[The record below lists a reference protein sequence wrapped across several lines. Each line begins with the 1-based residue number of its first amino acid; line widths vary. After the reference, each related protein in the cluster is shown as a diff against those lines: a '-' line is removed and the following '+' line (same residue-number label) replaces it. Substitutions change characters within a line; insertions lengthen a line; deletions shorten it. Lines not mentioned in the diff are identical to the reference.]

1 MWKNPFNWIKKSFSQ
16 AAANENSTVQEIE
29 QLHEFLQAYTSS
41 SVRTTPLREFD
52 EQYFKLPTEQIIAK
66 LPALYLSYEQ
76 HISEYKQRKSV
87 EVTLRK
93 AVQLRFPD
101 LTALP
106 QFQLIFKEEDQQ
118 NIFLAKIFLQG
129 IIKGAIHILGQVEDH
144 FFKNALTWVN
154 ELPQVN
160 QAFPTFKDG
169 DVSTK
174 EIDAHYLSQISQ
186 AISNNL
192 AQKMGARFTQMIFD
206 RTYQEIASLYKLL
219 NTFPIIISLIPQQF
233 LDTDKIG
240 LLTKY
245 QLSTALLEKVNFL
258 EELNQQLATRNQQLQ
273 KAQAE
278 VRKAQKASEEAYLQL
293 REVMNAVG
301 DGIITA
307 NDQSEII
314 MVNKKVKEI
323 WGYSAAELIGQQ
335 LSILMPEKYR
345 QRHKQGMDRY
355 IQTRESRILNRNIIM
370 EGSRK
375 NGDLFPLE
383 INISDLQFQGKHLFT
398 AAVRDITARIKVE
411 NDLKSSKDQ
420 LEQKTQD
427 LEQAQG
433 QLKITIKEL
442 KNSNHDLERFAYVA
456 SHDLQEPL
464 RTVKG
469 YLALVP
475 DQMEKNETEAVRE
488 YLSFADLGVV
498 RMEQLIQGLLR
509 YARIGREATELVEVP
524 FDDIMTLVNYNLR
537 EQIQT
542 KGAVI
547 KYEPGP
553 RLIGHQ
559 IQLVQLFQNL
569 LSNSIKFSK
578 KEEAPQ
584 ISITHRKTAN
594 FWHFAIQ
601 DNGIG
606 IPTEQQV
613 VIFEMFKRAHPN
625 KEAQGAGIGLAI
637 CKKVVA
643 QHGGDITVKSIPG
656 VGTEFLF
663 SLSDLMPE
671 MKGSN
676 TKLFKN
682 D

>member
-1 MWKNPFNWIKKSFSQ
+1 MWKNPFNWIKKSFYQ

-101 LTALP
+101 LIALP

-118 NIFLAKIFLQG
+118 NILLAKVFLQG
-129 IIKGAIHILGQVEDH
+129 IVKGAIHILGQVEDH
-144 FFKNALTWVN
+144 FFENALTWVN
-154 ELPQVN
+154 DLPEMN
-160 QAFPTFKDG
+160 QAFPTFKEEDA
-169 DVSTK
+169 STE

-186 AISNNL
+186 TISNKL

-206 RTYQEIASLYKLL
+206 RTYQEIANLYKLL

-240 LLTKY
+240 LLTKH

-307 NDQSEII
+307 NDKSEII
-314 MVNKKVKEI
+314 MVNKKVEEI

-335 LSILMPEKYR
+335 LTILMPEKYR
-345 QRHKQGMDRY
+345 QRHQQGMDRY
-355 IQTRESRILNRNIIM
+355 IQTRESRILNRNTIM
-370 EGSRK
+370 EGMRK

-383 INISDLQFQGKHLFT
+383 INISDLQFQGRHLFT

-464 RTVKG
+464 RTVRG

-475 DQMEKNETEAVRE
+475 DQMDKNKPEAVRE
-488 YLSFADLGVV
+488 YLSFADLGVI

-509 YARIGREATELVEVP
+509 YARIGREVTELAEIP

-537 EQIQT
+537 EQIQAS
-542 KGAVI
+542 GAVI
-547 KYEPGP
+547 EYESGP

-569 LSNSIKFSK
+569 LSNSIKFAK
-578 KEEAPQ
+578 RGETPH

-613 VIFEMFKRAHPN
+613 VIFEMFKRVHPD
-625 KEAQGAGIGLAI
+625 KEVQGAGIGLAI

-643 QHGGDITVKSIPG
+643 QHGGDIIVKSIPG

-671 MKGSN
+671 MKDSSM
-676 TKLFKN
+676 KLFKN

>member
-1 MWKNPFNWIKKSFSQ
+1 MWENPFNWIKKSFFR
-16 AAANENSTVQEIE
+16 ADANKNSTVQEIE
-29 QLHEFLQAYTSS
+29 QLHEFLKAYTSS

-93 AVQLRFPD
+93 AVQLRFPN
-101 LTALP
+101 LVALP
-106 QFQLIFKEEDQQ
+106 QFQLIFQEEAQQ
-118 NIFLAKIFLQG
+118 NILLAKIFLQG
-129 IIKGAIHILGQVEDH
+129 ILKGAIHILGQVEDH
-144 FFKNALTWVN
+144 FFENALNWVN
-154 ELPQVN
+154 ELPEVQHT
-160 QAFPTFKDG
+160 FPHA
-169 DVSTK
+169 K
-174 EIDAHYLSQISQ
+174 EEEGTIDKIDAYYLSMASQ
-186 AISNNL
+186 TIASNL
-192 AQKMGARFTQMIFD
+192 AQKMGARFTQMSFD
-206 RTYQEIASLYKLL
+206 RTYQEIAALYKLL

-258 EELNQQLATRNQQLQ
+258 EDLNQQLATGNQQLQ

-307 NDQSEII
+307 NDKSEII
-314 MVNKKVKEI
+314 MVNKKVEEV
-323 WGYSAAELIGQQ
+323 WGYTAAELIGQQ

-345 QRHKQGMDRY
+345 LRHQQGMNRY

-370 EGSRK
+370 EGERK
-375 NGDLFPLE
+375 NGSLFPLE
-383 INISDLQFQGKHLFT
+383 INISDLQFQGRHLFT

-411 NDLKSSKDQ
+411 NDLKFSKDQ
-420 LEQKTQD
+420 LEQKTKD
-427 LEQAQG
+427 LEQAQR

-442 KNSNHDLERFAYVA
+442 KSSNHDLERFAYIA

-469 YLALVP
+469 YLALIP
-475 DQMEKNETEAVRE
+475 DKITANKTKEIRE
-488 YLSFADLGVV
+488 YLSFAELGIV

-509 YARIGREATELVEVP
+509 YARIGRETADLAQVS
-524 FDDIMTLVNYNLR
+524 FDDIMTVVNYNLR
-537 EQIQT
+537 EQIGA
-542 KGAVI
+542 KSAVI
-547 KYEPGP
+547 QYEPGP
-553 RLIGHQ
+553 RLIGNQ

-569 LSNSIKFSK
+569 LSNSIKFAK
-578 KEEAPQ
+578 KGEAPH
-584 ISITHRKTAN
+584 ISITHRKTADA
-594 FWHFAIQ
+594 WHFVIQ

-613 VIFEMFKRAHPN
+613 AIFEVFKRAHPN
-625 KEAQGAGIGLAI
+625 KEVQGAGIGLAI
-637 CKKVVA
+637 CKKVVE
-643 QHGGDITVKSIPG
+643 QHGGDITVKSIAG

-663 SLSDLMPE
+663 SLSNLIPE
-671 MKGSN
+671 MKDKPIGY
-676 TKLFKN
+676 
-682 D
+682 